1 MTIDDT
7 TRIEIDT
14 KQIGSYFTK
23 VRSNVLVALQKEMT
37 AQSRAMHTF
46 VTMQYLRGGTTAS
59 RLRMRSGNLIK
70 TTIPM
75 KTKIVGSMLEGG
87 IQFGAE
93 YAPVHV
99 GEEGHIT
106 RIPKGGAKGML
117 AIPIGAMVNKSGVSR
132 MVGGG
137 IRQQYPFLT
146 LIKSKKG
153 NLILADVRK
162 KGKIIPYFVLKS
174 RVMVK
179 TRVFPKTIIQR
190 FAPEVKRGFEEAI
203 KTAIK

>member
-1 MTIDDT
+1 MTIDNT

-23 VRSNVLVALQKEMT
+23 TRTNVLVALQKEMT
-37 AQSRAMHTF
+37 EQSRALLSYVSLQH
-46 VTMQYLRGGTTAS
+46 LRGGTSAS

-70 TTIPM
+70 TTIPI

-87 IQFGAE
+87 IQFGAK
-93 YAPVHV
+93 YASVHV
-99 GEEGHIT
+99 GDEGHIT

-117 AIPIGAMVNKSGVSR
+117 AIPIGVMVNKSGVSR
-132 MVGGG
+132 MIGGS
-137 IRQQYPFLT
+137 IRTQYPFLT

-153 NLILADVRK
+153 NLILADLRK
-162 KGKIIPYFVLKS
+162 KGQIMPYFVLKS

-179 TRVFPKTIIQR
+179 TRVFPKTIIQK